1 MGMNN
6 LNHHNKGYSL
16 IEVLF
21 VVIIFSVIGLGII
34 QISNFS
40 WKSYTYNKE
49 QSILQRNRTAIQK
62 ITKQIRNALNIMIND
77 SGQEIILKTE
87 TANNQFKY
95 YHYLLQNKNLYLQTS
110 NYQPHFKQ
118 KKNNLLEDFKLII
131 DQEII
136 NNSNIFS
143 FTDKQLIALS
153 FDFKKK
159 IAQTDTKEKI
169 KLQQTINR
177 KVYPRQINININ
189 LKSQSEV
196 QK

>member
-1 MGMNN
+1 MNN

-21 VVIIFSVIGLGII
+21 VVIIFSIIGLGII

-40 WKSYTYNKE
+40 WNSYTYNKE

-77 SGQEIILKTE
+77 SGQEIILKTK

-118 KKNNLLEDFKLII
+118 KKII
-131 DQEII
+131 YW
-136 NNSNIFS
+136 
-143 FTDKQLIALS
+143 
-153 FDFKKK
+153 K
-159 IAQTDTKEKI
+159 I
-169 KLQQTINR
+169 LN
-177 KVYPRQINININ
+177 
-189 LKSQSEV
+189 
-196 QK
+196 